1 MMPFS
6 AGPRTSEKRQ
16 GRTRA
21 TGRARLYSRSS
32 RSRRS
37 TPGPPSRWSVV
48 IAPLWWKSGMP
59 GAGCTAQSRVSS
71 ARATI
76 RSGDLADLELVHQAE
91 RRGVDLD
98 ELDPDVHGD

>member
-1 MMPFS
+1 MIPFS
-6 AGPRTSEKRQ
+6 AGPRISENRQ
-16 GRTRA
+16 GRTSA
-21 TGRARLYSRSS
+21 IGRARWYWSSS

-59 GAGCTAQSRVSS
+59 GAGCTAPGRVSS

-98 ELDPDVHGD
+98 ELDPDVHRD